1 MAGASDSDDASE
13 LFWPGYV
20 DAVTNL
26 AINLLFVIAI
36 MAIVVMTANLQIS
49 QMQPKKAGALDD
61 VNTPPSAGKLA
72 DAKAKYQETLE
83 TVIKAQT
90 VYKKVLDESEINPNI
105 ALRQAPTVVEL
116 ELILQDLVGKLQKTM
131 DSQKKEDFEAKKE
144 LIKLISDIEKL
155 EKKLALVDKENQKLL
170 SNKNLKSNISN
181 NQVNDSSNQNARM
194 DPKNILVPDDSSQPP
209 QEINATQL
217 VNKVTKGQSKLQDLK
232 AGGIVVVFSNDVI
245 ELSETEIIEL
255 IKKLTVNGPVKGARW
270 QLRVISPKGFSEAT
284 RIAYYRVN
292 SLRNIL
298 LKNGALASD
307 IEMRVVETEGDQA
320 NNARVLV
327 RQMP

>member
-1 MAGASDSDDASE
+1 MAGTADSDDPSE

-49 QMQPKKAGALDD
+49 QMQPKKSGSLDD
-61 VNTPPSAGKLA
+61 FDTPPTAGKIA
-72 DAKAKYQETLE
+72 DAKSKFQDSLE
-83 TVIKAQT
+83 TVVKAQT
-90 VYKKVLDESEINPNI
+90 IYKKMLDDSEVNPNI

-116 ELILQDLVGKLQKTM
+116 DLILKDLSGKLQKSI
-131 DSQKKEDFEAKKE
+131 DSQKKEDFEAKNQ
-144 LIKLISDIEKL
+144 LIKQKIDIVKL
-155 EKKLALVDKENQKLL
+155 EKKLALADKEDQKLL
-170 SNKNLKSNISN
+170 ANKNLKPNSSN
-181 NQVNDSSNQNARM
+181 NQVNDSNNQNART
-194 DPKNILVPDDSSQPP
+194 DPKNILIPDDSTQPL

-245 ELSETEIIEL
+245 ELSETEIMEL
-255 IKKLTVNGPVKGARW
+255 MKKLTVNGPVKGARW